1 MSNSAFC
8 QVPQVDVNWGY
19 NGFLKSPYGYSS
31 FNDFDILPDGRIVC
45 ILADQMGGGDTNKII
60 CYTSNGIIDNNF
72 INYNY
77 VNGITYRGYYPK
89 QIIYYQNFIY
99 CFVTFQIDSTS
110 LEQLMITKLNTNG
123 SLVSE
128 FGQNGNLL
136 IDNYYPLQTI
146 NQINGCI
153 KNNEITLLSYENTYQ
168 PNVTRLIARKFDI
181 NGNKILSFGNN
192 GIAEVPTNNNSNEF
206 ICRNFIIDG
215 ADIILVGESEGNYF
229 VGKLNS
235 NGNFDSS
242 FGINGSFNIDVG
254 SLYDMPYD
262 IFKIGSN
269 YYMVGESGDNA
280 LLQCASVTDAGAA
293 NTTFNNY
300 GAVYSFDASFQAPN
314 SIDKY
319 ASAQQNDGKFIVLG
333 RDDTFDY
340 YVLKMYRILQDGTK
354 DLSFGN
360 NGSIILDFGEDFI
373 FVHGSIKLWQDKI
386 YVAASSS
393 ELVEPGVSG
402 ETAILRLNNDYT
414 NNIKADLVNKL
425 NLYPNPTNDIITLKL
440 NDQIST
446 ANINVYNVCGQD
458 VTPVYNLKKDEITLD
473 ISHLANGIYYLKALI
488 NNKSYSDKILK
499 N

>member
-1 MSNSAFC
+1 
-8 QVPQVDVNWGY
+8 
-19 NGFLKSPYGYSS
+19 
-31 FNDFDILPDGRIVC
+31 
-45 ILADQMGGGDTNKII
+45 
-60 CYTSNGIIDNNF
+60 
-72 INYNY
+72 
-77 VNGITYRGYYPK
+77 
-89 QIIYYQNFIY
+89 
-99 CFVTFQIDSTS
+99 
-110 LEQLMITKLNTNG
+110 
-123 SLVSE
+123 
-128 FGQNGNLL
+128 
-136 IDNYYPLQTI
+136 
-146 NQINGCI
+146 
-153 KNNEITLLSYENTYQ
+153 
-168 PNVTRLIARKFDI
+168 
-181 NGNKILSFGNN
+181 
-192 GIAEVPTNNNSNEF
+192 VPTNNNSNEF